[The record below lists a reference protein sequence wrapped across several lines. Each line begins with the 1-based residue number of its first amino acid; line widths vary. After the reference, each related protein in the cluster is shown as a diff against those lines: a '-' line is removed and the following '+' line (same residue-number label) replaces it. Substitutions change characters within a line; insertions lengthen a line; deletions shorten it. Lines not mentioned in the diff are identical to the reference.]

1 MLAGLDGMA
10 YGLGHPDLA
19 GTFGAADIGDGGGEE
34 LTDVWC
40 S

>member
-1 MLAGLDGMA
+1 MA

-19 GTFGAADIGDGGGEE
+19 GTFGAADVGDGGGEE
-34 LTDVWC
+34 LTDVWR